1 MILTFLLQPA
11 MVPSFVQTF
20 TLDLMVVLK
29 ALASSLSNLPTMLVT
44 LSNNS
49 TAMTGKAALS
59 RYVKTVSLA
68 RDPDLVEVVSALEVV
83 DLVVVVSAL
92 EVVDLVVGVG
102 LVVDLEEAVVDSE
115 VAMVEQL
122 VLMEELVPFRPLQ
135 IPLPTMPL
143 LGLREARPSTF
154 AM

>member
-1 MILTFLLQPA
+1 

-83 DLVVVVSAL
+83 DLVV
-92 EVVDLVVGVG
+92 GVG

-122 VLMEELVPFRPLQ
+122 VLMEELVPFLPLQ

>member
-1 MILTFLLQPA
+1 

-83 DLVVVVSAL
+83 DL
-92 EVVDLVVGVG
+92 
-102 LVVDLEEAVVDSE
+102 EEAVVDSE

-122 VLMEELVPFRPLQ
+122 VLMEELVPFLPLQ